1 MFPLI
6 AILAFTQFTT
16 IHQLELTKY
25 KDFKLPSKEYRK
37 PIPFK
42 PKPKTLNRTVYGFL
56 PYWRLSNAYLI
67 RWDLLTHIA
76 CFGIELNAFG
86 EIADTH
92 GWPSN
97 WVDVIDSAHTYGVQV
112 HLTVIVF
119 DPDVIHSIL
128 SNPVYR
134 DNAINS
140 ILEQVNLGNADGV
153 NIDFEFP
160 YASDRELVNEFM
172 SILADSLHSQNK
184 ELTIDVP
191 AINWSERFDPYT
203 LAQITD
209 GLFIMGYDFHWSGS
223 DEAGPVAPLTGWTYN
238 VTGSVQYWVT
248 QSGNARD
255 KIILGVPYYGYNW
268 PTVGPNP
275 HSATTGIG
283 NAVVY
288 QTAYYEALS
297 YGRLWDTE
305 SQTPWYRYQQSGQW
319 YQTWYDDDTS
329 IGLKYDLVNSQDLQ
343 GAGMWALTYDGTRPE
358 LWDAIASHFSQG
370 APPPQPSGLAV
381 LLTGPGSITV
391 SWYPVNNASGYD
403 VFISSDGINFSLAE
417 HVYSNIFQIS
427 GLVDGEIRFFKV
439 RATNAFGNSPFTE
452 VLAAVSSSSSNQIL
466 IVNGFDRTSGTINTF
481 DFIKEHGTALLA
493 LGLPFNSSSNERIE
507 DSSVVLNDYLAVDWI
522 LGEEGTSTMSFS
534 PLEQTRVIDYLTNGG
549 YLFLSGSEIGYD
561 LWEQGSQED
570 RLFYNSFLK
579 AEYLGDDA
587 NTHSA
592 IPVSGEIF
600 DGLWTVH
607 FDDGTH
613 GYYDVDYP
621 DGVGPYDGS
630 VSCITYTGNTGWS
643 AGIAFDGTS
652 GNDTVTGKIVY
663 LGFPIETV
671 YDSLTRLVMFAD
683 VFNFFGFDVYAKE
696 ISTTLPHTP
705 KILSVP
711 SIVKV
716 PGILKL
722 KVYKQFKG
730 SIRLFDLAGREIS
743 LLKTGDFR
751 IGFLEIPLSRVSTG
765 VYFIRIYANDG
776 KDLSS
781 SQKIIIFQQ

>member
-1 MFPLI
+1 MILLI
-6 AILAFTQFTT
+6 AILAFSQPIT
-16 IHQLELTKY
+16 IHQLELQRY
-25 KDFKLPSKEYRK
+25 RDFKLPTKEYHQ
-37 PIPFK
+37 PLPLE

-56 PYWRLSNAYLI
+56 PYWRLSSANLI
-67 RWDLLTHIA
+67 HWDLLTHVA

-86 EIADTH
+86 NLENSH
-92 GWPSN
+92 GWPNN
-97 WVDVIDSAHTYGVQV
+97 WGDVIDSAHTNGVQA

-119 DPDVIHSIL
+119 DSDVIHSII
-128 SNPVYR
+128 SNPGYR
-134 DNAINS
+134 DNAINT

-160 YASDRELVNEFM
+160 YASDRDLVNQFM
-172 SILADSLHSQNK
+172 SILADSLHLQGK

-191 AINWSERFDPYT
+191 AINWSDRFDPYT
-203 LAQITD
+203 LAQVTD

-268 PTVGPNP
+268 PTAGSNP
-275 HSATTGIG
+275 HSSTTGTG
-283 NAVVY
+283 NAVLY

-297 YGRLWDTE
+297 YGRLWDDE

-381 LLTGPGSITV
+381 LLTGPGTITV
-391 SWYPVNNASGYD
+391 SWYPVNTASGYD
-403 VFISSDGINFSLAE
+403 VFESSDGINFSLAD
-417 HVYSNIFQIS
+417 HIYASSYQVS
-427 GLVDGEIRFFKV
+427 GLPEGEIKFFKV

-452 VLAAVSSSSSNQIL
+452 VLGAVSSNSPNQIL
-466 IVNGFDRTSGTINTF
+466 VVNGFDRTSGTINTF
-481 DFIKEHGTALLA
+481 DFIKEHGTAIHT
-493 LGLPFNSSSNERIE
+493 LGLSFNSCSNERIE
-507 DSSVVLNDYLAVDWI
+507 DSSVVLNDYVAVDWI
-522 LGEEGTSTMSFS
+522 LGEEGTATMAFS
-534 PLEQTRVIDYLTNGG
+534 PVEQTRVIDYLTNGG
-549 YLFLSGSEIGYD
+549 FLFISGSEIGYD

-570 RLFYNSFLK
+570 RYFYNTFLK

-592 IPVSGEIF
+592 IPVSGGIF
-600 DGLWTVH
+600 GGLWTVY

-621 DGVGPYDGS
+621 DGVGPHGGS
-630 VSCITYTGNTGWS
+630 VSCMTYTGNTGWS
-643 AGIAFDGTS
+643 AGIVFDGTT
-652 GNDTVTGKIVY
+652 GGDTVTGKIVY
-663 LGFPIETV
+663 LGFPVETV
-671 YDSLTRLVMFAD
+671 YDSLTRLVIFAD
-683 VFNFFGFDVYAKE
+683 VFNFFGFDVSVKE
-696 ISTTLPHTP
+696 YSTALDYSHKVASIPP
-705 KILSVP
+705 IVRAPGYLRILFFQP
-711 SIVKV
+711 
-716 PGILKL
+716 
-722 KVYKQFKG
+722 FKG
-730 SIRLFDLAGREIS
+730 SIKMFDRSGRQ
-743 LLKTGDFR
+743 LTVLKSGNFNPG
-751 IGFLEIPLSRVSTG
+751 IFEAKLPELSSG
-765 VYFIRIYANDG
+765 IYFIRLYDAERNTVATS
-776 KDLSS
+776 K
-781 SQKIIIFQQ
+781 KIVILK

>member
-1 MFPLI
+1 MLSLI
-6 AILAFTQFTT
+6 AILAFTQPIS
-16 IHQLELTKY
+16 IHQLELQRY
-25 KDFKLPSKEYRK
+25 RDFKLPTKEYRE
-37 PIPFK
+37 PLPLE
-42 PKPKTLNRTVYGFL
+42 PKPTPLNRTVYGFL
-56 PYWRLSNAYLI
+56 PYWRLSNANLI
-67 RWDLLTHIA
+67 HWDLLTHIA

-86 EIADTH
+86 NLENSH
-92 GWPSN
+92 GWPNN
-97 WVDVIDSAHTYGVQV
+97 WIDVIDSAHVNGVQI

-119 DPDVIHSIL
+119 DSDVIHSIL
-128 SNPVYR
+128 SNPNYR
-134 DNAINS
+134 DNAINT
-140 ILEQVNLGNADGV
+140 ILEQVDLGNADGV

-160 YASDRELVNEFM
+160 YASDRELVNQFM
-172 SILADSLHSQNK
+172 SILADSLHLQGK

-203 LAQITD
+203 LAQVTD

-223 DEAGPVAPLTGWTYN
+223 DEAGPVAPLTGWNYN

-275 HSATTGIG
+275 HSATTGTG

-288 QTAYYEALS
+288 QTAYYEALT
-297 YGRLWDTE
+297 YGRLWDDE

-381 LLTGPGSITV
+381 LLTGPGTITV
-391 SWYPVNNASGYD
+391 SWYPVNTASGYD
-403 VFISSDGINFSLAE
+403 VFESSDGFNFSLAD
-417 HVYSNIFQIS
+417 HVYSNIYQVS
-427 GLVDGEIRFFKV
+427 GLPEGEIKFFKV

-452 VLAAVSSSSSNQIL
+452 VLAAVSSNSPNQIL
-466 IVNGFDRTSGTINTF
+466 VVNGFDRTSGTINTF
-481 DFIKEHGTALLA
+481 DFIKEHGNAIHTLA
-493 LGLPFNSSSNERIE
+493 LSFNSCSNERIE
-507 DSSVVLNDYLAVDWI
+507 DSSVSLNDYVAVDWI
-522 LGEEGTSTMSFS
+522 LGEEGTATMAFS
-534 PLEQTRVIDYLTNGG
+534 PVEQTRVIDYLTNGG
-549 YLFLSGSEIGYD
+549 FLFISGSEIGYD

-570 RLFYNSFLK
+570 RMFYNTFLK

-592 IPVSGEIF
+592 NPVSGGIF
-600 DGLWTVH
+600 DGLWTVY

-621 DGVGPYDGS
+621 DGVGPYGGS
-630 VSCITYTGNTGWS
+630 VSCMTYTGNTGWS
-643 AGIAFDGTS
+643 AGIVFDGTT
-652 GNDTVTGKIVY
+652 GGDTVTGKIVY

-671 YDSLTRLVMFAD
+671 YDSLTRLVIFAD
-683 VFNFFGFDVYAKE
+683 VFNFFGFDVSVNEYNAALE
-696 ISTTLPHTP
+696 HGQ
-705 KILSVP
+705 KIVSIP
-711 SIVKV
+711 SIVRA
-716 PGILKL
+716 PGLL
-722 KVYKQFKG
+722 RLLFLQPFRG
-730 SIRLFDLAGREIS
+730 SIRLFDRAGRWTTVVKSGNFKPGIFDV
-743 LLKTGDFR
+743 LLPR
-751 IGFLEIPLSRVSTG
+751 LSSG
-765 VYFIRIYANDG
+765 IYFINLYDTERNTAT
-776 KDLSS
+776 L
-781 SQKIIIFQQ
+781 SQKIVILR